1 MKYLIV
7 AITFL
12 ACANP
17 ARAAERWEEHWTCT
31 YADDGAKPVSLSFEL
46 SPPELVETALF
57 HEHYR
62 ILQNNDYGVVAAS
75 SISIIQPGDTQP
87 TVGVVTV
94 IINKGTGEFW
104 LATTIAGQSAAAHQ
118 PVHGNCRKN

>member
-7 AITFL
+7 AITLL
-12 ACANP
+12 AYATP
-17 ARAAERWEEHWTCT
+17 AAAERWIERWACT
-31 YADDGAKPVSLSFEL
+31 YVDLVGKPVLLSFEL

-75 SISIIQPGDTQP
+75 SISIIHPGDTQP
-87 TVGVVTV
+87 TVGAVTV
-94 IINKGTGEFW
+94 VINKGTGEFW
-104 LATTIAGQSAAAHQ
+104 LATTIAGQPAAAHE
-118 PVHGNCRKN
+118 PVHGNCLKN